1 MLEANKKAFMVL
13 TLARKAGKLVLG
25 FDAVKETLQNR
36 TAKLAVI
43 TSDVSAKT
51 EKEVRF
57 YCTRSCVD
65 IIPVPLSMEDI
76 SKLLGKKSGVIAI
89 TDSGL
94 AELIKK
100 KFIEYRTSME
110 DNKWH

>member
-36 TAKLAVI
+36 TSKLTII
-43 TSDVSAKT
+43 TSDVSQKT

-57 YCTRSCVD
+57 YCTRFCVD
-65 IIPVPLSMEDI
+65 IISVPLSMDDV
-76 SKLLGKKSGVIAI
+76 SKLLGKKSGVISI

-100 KFIEYRTSME
+100 KYNEYRTPME
-110 DNKWH
+110 DNKWQ

>member
-1 MLEANKKAFMVL
+1 MLEAAKKAFGVL

-43 TSDVSAKT
+43 TSDVSPKT

-57 YCTRSCVD
+57 YCTRACVD
-65 IIPVPLSMEDI
+65 IISVPLSMDEV
-76 SKLLGKKSGVIAI
+76 SKLLGKKSGVISV
-89 TDSGL
+89 TDGGL

-100 KFIEYRTSME
+100 KYNEYRTSME
-110 DNKWH
+110 DNKWQ